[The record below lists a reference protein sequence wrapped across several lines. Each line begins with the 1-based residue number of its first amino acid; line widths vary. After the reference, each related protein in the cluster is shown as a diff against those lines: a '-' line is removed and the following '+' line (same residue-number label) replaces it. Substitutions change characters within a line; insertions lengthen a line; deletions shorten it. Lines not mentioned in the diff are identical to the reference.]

1 MTSHSNDS
9 GMFSIDNQCTTF
21 TGGIMRKSLIFAA
34 CFWAVIGNCDE
45 KQSGPSATLTRNPS
59 GTPAHM
65 LSTEKKTTKKE
76 VPPKIEVV
84 FILDNTGSMGGLIS
98 TAKDK
103 IWSIATSMAQSDP
116 APDISMGLIGYR
128 DRGDRYITKITSLTT
143 DLDSVYEELMQ
154 MSADGGGDS
163 PESVNEALNK
173 AITHIPWSTDN
184 KTYRVAFLVGDC
196 PPHMDYPNDIKY
208 PLTCSLAVK
217 KGIIFNTIQMGNFPS
232 TTPIWKE
239 IAAITN
245 GQYIK
250 VDQKA
255 SDLAV
260 ATPYDEKIAA
270 LTDSLDNAR
279 IYYGSHEEQVYQK
292 SRMVK
297 SSAMKSTMST
307 ELKAKRGVYNATK
320 SGMKNFAGS
329 KELISDLETGK
340 ITLDKLDNNQ
350 LPENLKKL
358 TPVQQKAAV
367 DSVDALRKKI
377 KSEVTL
383 YQKKRTEYIENE
395 LKSKSESEKENAFSN
410 KVYETIRKQAGDKGI
425 TYEKGVQH

>member
-1 MTSHSNDS
+1 
-9 GMFSIDNQCTTF
+9 
-21 TGGIMRKSLIFAA
+21 MRNLFAFA
-34 CFWAVIGNCDE
+34 VCFCAVFGNCDE
-45 KQSGPSATLTRNPS
+45 KQTGESATQTTHSS
-59 GTPAHM
+59 GTATHKP
-65 LSTEKKTTKKE
+65 STETKTVQKDA
-76 VPPKIEVV
+76 PPKIEVV
-84 FILDNTGSMGGLIS
+84 FILDNTGSMTGLIS

-116 APDISMGLIGYR
+116 APDISIGLIGYR
-128 DRGDRYITKITSLTT
+128 DLGDRYLTKVTALTT
-143 DLDSVYEELMQ
+143 DLDSVYAELMQ
-154 MSADGGGDS
+154 MTADGGGDS
-163 PESVNEALNK
+163 PESVNEALDK
-173 AITHIPWSTDN
+173 AITRISWSTGTT
-184 KTYRVAFLVGDC
+184 TYRVAFLVGDC
-196 PPHMDYPNDIKY
+196 PPHMDYPNDVKY
-208 PLTCSLAVK
+208 PVTCSLAVK
-217 KGIIFNTIQMGNFPS
+217 KGIIINTIQMGNDPS

-239 IAAITN
+239 IAGITS

-250 VDQKA
+250 VDQQA

-279 IYYGSHEEQVYQK
+279 IYYGSHEEQVYQH

-297 SSAMKSTMST
+297 SSAMKSSMST

-320 SGMKNFAGS
+320 SGKKNFAGS

-340 ITLDKLDNNQ
+340 VSLDKLDNNQ

-358 TPVQQKAAV
+358 TPAQQKAAV
-367 DSVDALRKKI
+367 DSVNTLRKKLNL
-377 KSEVTL
+377 EVTA
-383 YQKKRTEYIENE
+383 YQKKRTEYIETE
-395 LKSKSESEKENAFSN
+395 LKKKSESEKENAFSS